1 MLLTHL
7 SLALDRARADYFW
20 LPGPNLSPAAKLAY
34 VHETWPYWNRSL
46 ALARAGSPRHVLS
59 LLGER
64 GAGDAFGAAAAPTT
78 SYATALGR
86 RDLNSHDLTSR
97 DLDSRDLSSRNL
109 TGQWHRGLGADIAP
123 SSLRR
128 GWLSLTLNGMADTS
142 PSGRCH
148 VCFRPGVDVVI
159 PPPAASIDMP
169 SCAQLLAG
177 RFPDARGVRTRR
189 NVTFFWAGRVVPR
202 GHLANPMY
210 AAGPNVR
217 TELLRLA
224 SSTTGPFAENG
235 RFVVVDSA
243 QGDQLDAHAHMARSE
258 FCWVPPGQRY
268 GDARRHLVAAFH
280 GCIPVFTIPD
290 GHHTLEEV
298 MPWSRMS
305 VTVPQERLPLL
316 PQILANYSRRDIKQ
330 MRDLLRGWRQ
340 VLWYGSSCAAVSAL
354 PPSSERGASV
364 PRDAFE
370 GLMQLLAARLERERS

>member
-1 MLLTHL
+1 
-7 SLALDRARADYFW
+7 LDRARADYFW
-20 LPGPNLSPAAKLAY
+20 LAGPNLSPAAKLAY
-34 VHETWPYWNRSL
+34 VRETWPYWNRSL
-46 ALARAGSPRHVLS
+46 ARARAGSPRHVLS

-64 GAGDAFGAAAAPTT
+64 GAGDAFGAAAAPPA
-78 SYATALGR
+78 SYARVALGR
-86 RDLNSHDLTSR
+86 HDLHSHDLHSR
-97 DLDSRDLSSRNL
+97 DLHSRGPGSRDLAA
-109 TGQWHRGLGADIAP
+109 QWHGGLGADIAP
-123 SSLRR
+123 SSVRR
-128 GWLSLTLNGMADTS
+128 GWLSLTLNGMDDAI

-148 VCFRPGVDVVI
+148 VCFRPGVDVVV
-159 PPPAASIDMP
+159 PPPAASIDTP
-169 SCAQLLAG
+169 SCADLLAG
-177 RFPDARGVRTRR
+177 RFPDARGVRARR

-224 SSTTGPFAENG
+224 SRTTGPFAESS

-243 QGDQLDAHAHMARSE
+243 QGGQLEAHAYMARSD

-280 GCIPVFTIPD
+280 GCIPVFTVPD

-298 MPWSRMS
+298 IPWSRMS
-305 VTVPQERLPLL
+305 VNVPQERLPLL
-316 PQILANYSRRDIKQ
+316 PQILANYSRREIKQ

-340 VLWYGSSCAAVSAL
+340 VLWYGTSCAAVSAV
-354 PPSSERGASV
+354 PPTSERDASV

-370 GLMQLLAARLERERS
+370 GLMQLLAARLEREKVLGG

>member
-1 MLLTHL
+1 M
-7 SLALDRARADYFW
+7 SLAFGRARADYFW
-20 LPGPNLSPAAKLAY
+20 LSGPNLAPAAKLAY
-34 VHETWPYWNRSL
+34 VRERWPYWNRSL
-46 ALARAGSPRHVLS
+46 ARARAGSPRHVLS

-64 GAGDAFGAAAAPTT
+64 GAGDAFGAAAAPPA
-78 SYATALGR
+78 SYAIALGR
-86 RDLNSHDLTSR
+86 RDVNSHDPSSR
-97 DLDSRDLSSRNL
+97 DL
-109 TGQWHRGLGADIAP
+109 TAQWHRGLGADIAP

-128 GWLSLTLNGMADTS
+128 GWLSLTLNGMADAS

-177 RFPDARGVRTRR
+177 RFPDARGVRARR

-217 TELLRLA
+217 TELLRL
-224 SSTTGPFAENG
+224 STAGAFAENS
-235 RFVVVDSA
+235 FVVVDSA
-243 QGDQLDAHAHMARSE
+243 QGGQLDAHAYMARSD

-280 GCIPVFTIPD
+280 GCIPVFTVPD

-298 MPWSRMS
+298 VPWSRMS
-305 VTVPQERLPLL
+305 VTVPQERLSLL
-316 PQILANYSRRDIKQ
+316 PQILANYSRREIKQ

-354 PPSSERGASV
+354 PPTSGWGASV
-364 PRDAFE
+364 PRDAFG
-370 GLMQLLAARLERERS
+370 GLMQLLAARLEREKVVEAID